1 MYDESPLTHG
11 AALWHSYDARAAVI
25 PADGCV
31 DLILSGDE
39 VAVAGPSTRWIATR
53 ADGGEGSLGVRLA
66 PGTGARALGVDL
78 REISDRLV
86 PLGDLVP
93 PQDVWRWRS
102 VLLQTRATGS
112 PDLVERA
119 LRPGQG
125 WAEAVRERAAGG
137 ISAEDVARELGWSER
152 TFRRQM
158 QRSFGYGYAT
168 LVRIRRAQHAH
179 RLLTSGMTPAAAA
192 ADAGYADQPHLS
204 RELRRLAGTTPAQLA
219 QVAGSSAKSST
230 ELPSGSSSVA

>member
-1 MYDESPLTHG
+1 MYAETPLTHS
-11 AALWHSYDARAAVI
+11 AALWRSYGADPAVI

-66 PGTGARALGVDL
+66 PGTGARALGVDV

-93 PQDVWRWRS
+93 PQEVRRWRA
-102 VLLQTRATGS
+102 VLLHTRATAT

-119 LRPGQG
+119 LGPGEG
-125 WAEAVRERAAGG
+125 WADAVRDRAAGG
-137 ISAEDVARELGWSER
+137 ASADNVVRELGWSER

-168 LVRIRRAQHAH
+168 LVRIRRGQHAH
-179 RLLTSGMTPAAAA
+179 RLLTVGMTPAEAAA
-192 ADAGYADQPHLS
+192 RAGYADQPHLS
-204 RELRRLAGTTPAQLA
+204 RELRRLAGVSPAQLVGA
-219 QVAGSSAKSST
+219 SSANRST
-230 ELPSGSSSVA
+230 ALPSGSSSVA